1 MGAAFFY
8 GVAGILK
15 VSKASSPVPEQ
26 SRDNDPQRRSS
37 APGFLARIGPLR
49 IALSVFVLACL
60 PLAPFTQEGHEG
72 WRVIPVYIAPVMVII
87 FIWLL
92 LFDMLMTRIML
103 AGKPPE
109 EHPRYRTAFR
119 LDVTLLLALLLFWGP
134 FYYGLLS
141 G

>member
-1 MGAAFFY
+1 MA
-8 GVAGILK
+8 
-15 VSKASSPVPEQ
+15 EQ
-26 SRDNDPQRRSS
+26 NRDNNIQRKRS

-49 IALSVFVLACL
+49 IALSVFVVACL
-60 PLAPFTQEGHEG
+60 PLALFTQEGHEG

-119 LDVTLLLALLLFWGP
+119 LDVSLLLALLLFWGP